1 MPNARIQKLRKDMLI
16 TDDDSSNDYTVF
28 PVTVSDAVVVRE
40 EGKED
45 QTLSNYL
52 KNLSFGGDL
61 QEQIDAINAQ
71 LNPIQYTLTVTP
83 AYHAYTGNDKTFTIN
98 TSVKKKDGTPLS
110 GYDVALTYQFN
121 NGGWSSF
128 NGNLVVKNRGTYTVR
143 ATFGKDGE
151 TQKVVTTSGN
161 NKIMHT
167 IKVGFTGAE
176 DVAGLSIVDLTT
188 RPNVDTGAF
197 TPPVNVTVDSQ
208 VANYLWIVCDYLT
221 TITKVKHGDFDVDL
235 ISMPTSEYPQEM
247 RYWRS
252 ATKITPGTHVFNIS

>member
-40 EGKED
+40 ENKED

-71 LNPIQYTLTVTP
+71 LNPIQYTLTVAP
-83 AYHAYTGNDKTFTIN
+83 DYLPYTGKDKTFIVN
-98 TSVKKKDGTPLS
+98 ASVKRKDGTPLS

-128 NGNLVVKNRGTYTVR
+128 NGNLIVKDRGTYTIR
-143 ATFGKDGE
+143 ATFSKDGE
-151 TQKVVTTSGN
+151 TQSVVTTPGN

-167 IKVGFTGAE
+167 IKVGFAGAE
-176 DVAGLSIVDLTT
+176 DVTGLSTVDLTLP
-188 RPNVDTGAF
+188 PNQDTGVC
-197 TPPVNVTVDSQ
+197 TPPVNVTVDNI
-208 VANYLWIVCDYLT
+208 VPNYLWIVCDYLT
-221 TITKVKHGDFDVDL
+221 TINKVTHGGLDVDL
-235 ISMPTSEYPQEM
+235 IRMPLQSPMEM
-247 RYWRS
+247 KYLRS
-252 ATKITPGTHVFNIS
+252 ATKITPGNHPFNIS

>member
-110 GYDVALTYQFN
+110 GYDVALTYKFN
-121 NGGWSSF
+121 TGGWNSF
-128 NGNLVVKNRGTYTVR
+128 TGNLIVKERGTYTVR
-143 ATFGKDGE
+143 AIFSKNGE
-151 TQKVVTTSGN
+151 EQSRITTSGN

-167 IKVGFTGAE
+167 IKVGFDDAE
-176 DVAGLSIVDLTT
+176 DVSRLDPQDLAEE
-188 RPNVDTGAF
+188 PNVNTNSF
-197 TPPVNVTVDSQ
+197 VPPVNVTVQ
-208 VANYLWIVCDYLT
+208 NAEAKYLWIVCDYLT

-252 ATKITPGTHVFNIS
+252 ATKITPGTHEFNLS